1 MLPGMKALLNYHP
14 MLVHFPIALWLA
26 ALFFEVLAAWKSSDD
41 FHRTAVR
48 LLYLGT
54 VGGFLAMFSGL
65 TAQSSVEPAREIRD
79 VLAQHELLMIIA
91 TNFALGL
98 CIFAFFIR
106 KRAADGYRKILLVAL
121 LILASLVV
129 FGADRGGFLVFHY
142 GQSINSTT
150 SH

>member
-14 MLVHFPIALWLA
+14 MFVHFPIALWLA
-26 ALFFEVLAAWKSSDD
+26 ALFFELLAVVRSSDEL
-41 FHRTAVR
+41 HRTAVR

-54 VGGFLAMFSGL
+54 LGGFFAMFTGL
-65 TAQSSVEPAREIRD
+65 NAQNSVEPAREIQD
-79 VLAQHELLMIIA
+79 VLAQHKLIMILA

-98 CIFAFFIR
+98 CIFAYFIR
-106 KRAADGYRKILLVAL
+106 KRAADGLRKLLLAALFILGALV
-121 LILASLVV
+121 I

-150 SH
+150 TH